1 MSVLR
6 LLPRLSLETRPGR
19 SARMPDMVFDLQ
31 PAIDGIRSL
40 RCDLEAYYWHRAA
53 DGSQDSQRFQIS
65 HWMRQLSDRS
75 EALDGIVIR
84 MGSWRLLLPDVS
96 GAEARA
102 LQEAVTALEQ
112 WVDEDD
118 PFDRALQVVTTAL
131 AAADCIGLRAAGGK
145 STRADSSYV
154 AVRSREA

>member
-1 MSVLR
+1 
-6 LLPRLSLETRPGR
+6 
-19 SARMPDMVFDLQ
+19 MPDMIFDLQ

-40 RCDLEAYYWHRAA
+40 RSDLESYYWHRAA
-53 DGSQDSQRFQIS
+53 DGSEDSQRFQIS

-75 EALDGIVIR
+75 AALDGIIMR

-102 LQEAVTALEQ
+102 LQEAVAALEK

-131 AAADCIGLRAAGGK
+131 AAADRIGLRAAGA
-145 STRADSSYV
+145 SPSV
-154 AVRSREA
+154 A